1 MIGIFEHIL
10 FLLRGVKSYALVGS
24 SGTGKSF
31 RAKLVAQKY
40 GVDLII
46 DDGLL
51 IRGDQ
56 ILAGRSAKKDPTY
69 LGAIKT
75 ALFDDREHREMVS
88 RALQHERF
96 RKILVIGTSER
107 MVQKIC
113 DRLQLPHPIK
123 VIKIEEIAT
132 KAEIEKAVQS
142 RKVEGKH
149 VIPVPA
155 LEIKRG
161 LPHHCHARGALRHE
175 ARFEALCPAGIYC
188 RQHREVYRHS
198 GGRGEYCHRQAG
210 CAAPERA
217 EVESGY

>member
-75 ALFDDREHREMVS
+75 ALFDDREQREMVS

-96 RKILVIGTSER
+96 RRFSSSAPASAWCR
-107 MVQKIC
+107 
-113 DRLQLPHPIK
+113 RSA
-123 VIKIEEIAT
+123 IACSCLT
-132 KAEIEKAVQS
+132 PSKS
-142 RKVEGKH
+142 
-149 VIPVPA
+149 
-155 LEIKRG
+155 
-161 LPHHCHARGALRHE
+161 
-175 ARFEALCPAGIYC
+175 
-188 RQHREVYRHS
+188 
-198 GGRGEYCHRQAG
+198 
-210 CAAPERA
+210 
-217 EVESGY
+217 